1 MNYKALVGGVEERFE
16 LIICQFANFYYKR
29 YTVYVYSMEFRTST
43 QSPFRYYLPREFR
56 NS

>member
-1 MNYKALVGGVEERFE
+1 MNYKTLVGGVEERFE

-43 QSPFRYYLPREFR
+43 QSPFRYYLPRELR
-56 NS
+56 YS